1 MVLVTFIFHY
11 VKDVFSRF
19 FGWKLFVWI
28 VLFLSF
34 ALVFFSTVSDRTTGN
49 TLDYNL
55 IPFHSYRAV
64 MNGDNPEILRSNF
77 MNAVLFYPAGLLTA
91 SLLPDKLPRLSRLL
105 LTVLLYSFMSAG
117 IEYLQYRYSL
127 GNVEIDD
134 IIHNTLGAFFGSL
147 LGITSFRFPAVFGGS
162 KE

>member
-1 MVLVTFIFHY
+1 M
-11 VKDVFSRF
+11 
-19 FGWKLFVWI
+19 WI

-91 SLLPDKLPRLSRLL
+91 SLLPDKLPRWSRLL
-105 LTVLLYSFMSAG
+105 LTVLLYSFMSTG
-117 IEYLQYRYSL
+117 IEYLQYRYAL

-134 IIHNTLGAFFGSL
+134 IIHNTLGAFLGSL